1 MLHHR
6 YQSIEQIIMARMG
19 AMGATNNGEE
29 EKQQKQQEFVGPTLC
44 ISRTHKNIRQERIF
58 AVLRQ
63 LNLGWVGK
71 IDMVPKK
78 IVEKKPDG
86 TEITK
91 EFVRVFIHFTKWFT
105 NNRQTQQFLERLDSE
120 GFVHII
126 YDEPWF
132 WKVTKYV
139 AREHK
144 PQPQSRYP
152 RPRIDFGATVAGA
165 ATDAANDARGAT
177 TAATTATTTVPIVPV
192 QVTRRLQSVA
202 AKSVAAKSV
211 AAKSIS
217 VSGESESRKKYWEIQ
232 AEIATAATMT
242 NHRSAS
248 PTPRSHG
255 SDSESSPSPVVQR
268 NVSVRLFD

>member
-1 MLHHR
+1 
-6 YQSIEQIIMARMG
+6 
-19 AMGATNNGEE
+19 MGATREYRAAAAPAAEGGQEQKNNE
-29 EKQQKQQEFVGPTLC
+29 QQQEFVGPTLC

-63 LNLGWVGK
+63 LNLGWIGK

-86 TEITK
+86 TESTQ

-139 AREHK
+139 PKEHK

-152 RPRIDFGATVAGA
+152 RPRIDFGAT
-165 ATDAANDARGAT
+165 
-177 TAATTATTTVPIVPV
+177 TAAHAAVAVKESTNHHHHANPIVPV
-192 QVTRRLQSVA
+192 QVTRRLQSV
-202 AKSVAAKSV
+202 SVRGGSATKH
-211 AAKSIS
+211 
-217 VSGESESRKKYWEIQ
+217 ESKDKDSQYWRHQ
-232 AEIATAATMT
+232 AEIATAATMSK
-242 NHRSAS
+242 HQPAS

-255 SDSESSPSPVVQR
+255 SDSESSPSPMIQR

>member
-1 MLHHR
+1 
-6 YQSIEQIIMARMG
+6 MARMG
-19 AMGATNNGEE
+19 ATREEQNNG
-29 EKQQKQQEFVGPTLC
+29 QQQQQEFVGPTLC
-44 ISRTHKNIRQERIF
+44 ISRTHKNIRQERVF
-58 AVLRQ
+58 AVIRQ

-78 IVEKKPDG
+78 SVEKNSDG
-86 TEITK
+86 TESTK

-105 NNRQTQQFLERLDSE
+105 NNRQTQQFLDRLDSE

-152 RPRIDFGATVAGA
+152 RPRIDFGATVAAA
-165 ATDAANDARGAT
+165 ATARGA
-177 TAATTATTTVPIVPV
+177 TATTTVPVVPV
-192 QVTRRLQSVA
+192 QVTRRLQNVA
-202 AKSVAAKSV
+202 AKSV
-211 AAKSIS
+211 S

-232 AEIATAATMT
+232 AEIATVAVMSKHQPT
-242 NHRSAS
+242 S
-248 PTPRSHG
+248 PTPRSHS

>member
-1 MLHHR
+1 
-6 YQSIEQIIMARMG
+6 MARF
-19 AMGATNNGEE
+19 GATRDYRAAAEE
-29 EKQQKQQEFVGPTLC
+29 EVRQEEQKNHQKQEFVGPTLC

-71 IDMVPKK
+71 IDIVQKK
-78 IVEKKPDG
+78 NVEKNPDG
-86 TEITK
+86 TETTK

-139 AREHK
+139 PKERK

-152 RPRIDFGATVAGA
+152 RPRIDFA
-165 ATDAANDARGAT
+165 ATAAAPP
-177 TAATTATTTVPIVPV
+177 ATTATSVKESTNHHHHAAANPIVPV
-192 QVTRRLQSVA
+192 QVTRRLQSV
-202 AKSVAAKSV
+202 SVRGSKNNGNDAQ
-211 AAKSIS
+211 
-217 VSGESESRKKYWEIQ
+217 YWRHQ
-232 AEIATAATMT
+232 AEIATAVTMSKHQPVT
-242 NHRSAS
+242 

-255 SDSESSPSPVVQR
+255 SDSESSPSPMIQR
-268 NVSVRLFD
+268 NVNVRLFD

>member
-1 MLHHR
+1 
-6 YQSIEQIIMARMG
+6 
-19 AMGATNNGEE
+19 
-29 EKQQKQQEFVGPTLC
+29 LC
-44 ISRTHKNIRQERIF
+44 ISRTHKNIRQQRIF
-58 AVLRQ
+58 AVFRQ

-71 IDMVPKK
+71 IDIVPKK
-78 IVEKKPDG
+78 IVEKNPDG
-86 TEITK
+86 TENTK

-120 GFVHII
+120 GFVHIV

-165 ATDAANDARGAT
+165 ATDAATDARG
-177 TAATTATTTVPIVPV
+177 ATTATTTVPIVPV
-192 QVTRRLQSVA
+192 QVTRRLQNVA
-202 AKSVAAKSV
+202 AKSVGAKSV
-211 AAKSIS
+211 S

-232 AEIATAATMT
+232 AEIATVAVMA

>member
-1 MLHHR
+1 
-6 YQSIEQIIMARMG
+6 
-19 AMGATNNGEE
+19 MGATREYRAAAEGGQEQKNNE
-29 EKQQKQQEFVGPTLC
+29 QQQQEFVGPTLC
-44 ISRTHKNIRQERIF
+44 ISRTHKNIRQERVF
-58 AVLRQ
+58 AVIRQ

-78 IVEKKPDG
+78 IVEKNPDG
-86 TEITK
+86 TESTK

-139 AREHK
+139 PKEHK

-152 RPRIDFGATVAGA
+152 RPRIDFGAATSTAHAAAVAVKQL
-165 ATDAANDARGAT
+165 TNPST
-177 TAATTATTTVPIVPV
+177 SNPIVPI
-192 QVTRRLQSVA
+192 QVTRRLQSV
-202 AKSVAAKSV
+202 SVRGGSATKD
-211 AAKSIS
+211 K
-217 VSGESESRKKYWEIQ
+217 GNDTQYWRHQ
-232 AEIATAATMT
+232 AEIATAATMGK
-242 NHRSAS
+242 HQPAS

-255 SDSESSPSPVVQR
+255 SDSESSPSPMIQR

>member
-1 MLHHR
+1 MAYR
-6 YQSIEQIIMARMG
+6 QEQRQEG
-19 AMGATNNGEE
+19 V
-29 EKQQKQQEFVGPTLC
+29 QQQQQQEQEFVGPTLC
-44 ISRTHKNIRQERIF
+44 ISRTHKNIRQQRIF
-58 AVLRQ
+58 AVIRQ

-86 TEITK
+86 TEMTK

-139 AREHK
+139 PKEHK

-152 RPRIDFGATVAGA
+152 RPRIDFGATTVTPAVVAVA
-165 ATDAANDARGAT
+165 ADVKESTNPAAAAN
-177 TAATTATTTVPIVPV
+177 PIVPV
-192 QVTRRLQSVA
+192 QVTRRLQSV
-202 AKSVAAKSV
+202 SVRGSSATKD
-211 AAKSIS
+211 KD
-217 VSGESESRKKYWEIQ
+217 KDTQYWRHQ
-232 AEIATAATMT
+232 AEIATAATMSKHQQVT
-242 NHRSAS
+242 

-255 SDSESSPSPVVQR
+255 SDSESSPSPMIQR

>member
-1 MLHHR
+1 MAYRQEEGHH
-6 YQSIEQIIMARMG
+6 
-19 AMGATNNGEE
+19 
-29 EKQQKQQEFVGPTLC
+29 QQQQQQEFVGPTLC

-78 IVEKKPDG
+78 IVEKNPDG
-86 TEITK
+86 TENTK

-105 NNRQTQQFLERLDSE
+105 NNRQTQQFLERLDLE

-139 AREHK
+139 PREHK
-144 PQPQSRYP
+144 PEPQSRYP
-152 RPRIDFGATVAGA
+152 KPRIDF
-165 ATDAANDARGAT
+165 
-177 TAATTATTTVPIVPV
+177 TATATRAAAPVPAPPIVPV
-192 QVTRRLQSVA
+192 QVARRLQGGGG
-202 AKSVAAKSV
+202 
-211 AAKSIS
+211 IS
-217 VSGESESRKKYWEIQ
+217 VSVSGGGGRASSDSKKKYWETQ
-232 AEIATAATMT
+232 AETATAVVMSASATAT
-242 NHRSAS
+242 TKHQSAS

-255 SDSESSPSPVVQR
+255 SDSESSPSPMFQR
-268 NVSVRLFD
+268 SVTVRLFD

>member
-1 MLHHR
+1 
-6 YQSIEQIIMARMG
+6 MG

-29 EKQQKQQEFVGPTLC
+29 HKQEQQEFVGPTLC

-71 IDMVPKK
+71 IDIVPKK
-78 IVEKKPDG
+78 IVEKNPDG
-86 TEITK
+86 TENTK

-105 NNRQTQQFLERLDSE
+105 NNRQTQQFLERLDSQ

-139 AREHK
+139 PKERK

-152 RPRIDFGATVAGA
+152 RPRIDFGAT
-165 ATDAANDARGAT
+165 ATAH
-177 TAATTATTTVPIVPV
+177 ATTTSATATAVKESTNHHDPVAANPIVPV
-192 QVTRRLQSVA
+192 QVTRRLQSV
-202 AKSVAAKSV
+202 SVRGSSATKDKGNDSQ
-211 AAKSIS
+211 
-217 VSGESESRKKYWEIQ
+217 YWRHQ
-232 AEIATAATMT
+232 AEIATAATMSK
-242 NHRSAS
+242 HHPAS

-255 SDSESSPSPVVQR
+255 SDSESSSPSPMIQR

>member
-1 MLHHR
+1 
-6 YQSIEQIIMARMG
+6 MARMG
-19 AMGATNNGEE
+19 STTNGEE
-29 EKQQKQQEFVGPTLC
+29 TQQEQQEFVGPTLC
-44 ISRTHKNIRQERIF
+44 ISRTHKNIQQGRIF

-71 IDMVPKK
+71 IDIVPKK
-78 IVEKKPDG
+78 MVQKNSDG
-86 TEITK
+86 TETTK

-105 NNRQTQQFLERLDSE
+105 KNPQTQQFLERLDSE

-139 AREHK
+139 PKEHK

-152 RPRIDFGATVAGA
+152 RPRIDFGATVA
-165 ATDAANDARGAT
+165 DVAT
-177 TAATTATTTVPIVPV
+177 TARAATTATTVPIVPV
-192 QVTRRLQSVA
+192 QVTRRLQST
-202 AKSVAAKSV
+202 SVHGASATKDKGKD
-211 AAKSIS
+211 AQ
-217 VSGESESRKKYWEIQ
+217 YWRHQ
-232 AEIATAATMT
+232 AEIATAATMSK
-242 NHRSAS
+242 HQPAS

-255 SDSESSPSPVVQR
+255 SDSESSPSPMIQR

>member
-1 MLHHR
+1 MGETR
-6 YQSIEQIIMARMG
+6 QEQ
-19 AMGATNNGEE
+19 NNEE
-29 EKQQKQQEFVGPTLC
+29 KQQEFVGPTLC

-71 IDMVPKK
+71 IDIVQKK
-78 IVEKKPDG
+78 NVEKNPDG
-86 TEITK
+86 TETTK

-105 NNRQTQQFLERLDSE
+105 NNRQTQQFLERLDSQ
-120 GFVHII
+120 GFVHIV

-139 AREHK
+139 PKERK

-152 RPRIDFGATVAGA
+152 RPRIDFA
-165 ATDAANDARGAT
+165 ATAAAPAPAVAVKESTNHHDPAN
-177 TAATTATTTVPIVPV
+177 PIVPV
-192 QVTRRLQSVA
+192 QVTRRLQSV
-202 AKSVAAKSV
+202 SVRGSKNN
-211 AAKSIS
+211 
-217 VSGESESRKKYWEIQ
+217 GNDTQYWRHQ
-232 AEIATAATMT
+232 AEISTAATMSKHQPVT
-242 NHRSAS
+242 

-255 SDSESSPSPVVQR
+255 SDSESSPSPMIQR

>member
-1 MLHHR
+1 MAYR
-6 YQSIEQIIMARMG
+6 QGQGQEGVEQQ
-19 AMGATNNGEE
+19 T
-29 EKQQKQQEFVGPTLC
+29 QQQQQQQQQEFVGPTLC
-44 ISRTHKNIRQERIF
+44 ISRTHQNMRQERIF

-78 IVEKKPDG
+78 IVEKNRDG
-86 TEITK
+86 TETTK

-139 AREHK
+139 PREHK
-144 PQPQSRYP
+144 PEPQSRYP
-152 RPRIDFGATVAGA
+152 KPRIDFTA
-165 ATDAANDARGAT
+165 
-177 TAATTATTTVPIVPV
+177 TAATVRAPVPVTSPAPPIVPV
-192 QVTRRLQSVA
+192 QVTRRLQSGVV
-202 AKSVAAKSV
+202 SV
-211 AAKSIS
+211 S
-217 VSGESESRKKYWEIQ
+217 VSGGDSRASSGSRKKYWETQ
-232 AEIATAATMT
+232 AETATAAVMAAAAK
-242 NHRSAS
+242 HQSAS
-248 PTPRSHG
+248 PTPRSRGSDSEG
-255 SDSESSPSPVVQR
+255 SDSESSPNPMQR

>member
-1 MLHHR
+1 
-6 YQSIEQIIMARMG
+6 MG
-19 AMGATNNGEE
+19 AMGANNNGEE
-29 EKQQKQQEFVGPTLC
+29 KQQEFVGPTLC

-71 IDMVPKK
+71 IDIVQKK
-78 IVEKKPDG
+78 NVEKNPDG
-86 TEITK
+86 TETTK

-105 NNRQTQQFLERLDSE
+105 NNRQTQQFLERLDSQ
-120 GFVHII
+120 GFVHIV

-139 AREHK
+139 PKERK

-152 RPRIDFGATVAGA
+152 RPRIDFA
-165 ATDAANDARGAT
+165 ATAAAPAPAVAVKESTNHHDPAN
-177 TAATTATTTVPIVPV
+177 PIVPV
-192 QVTRRLQSVA
+192 QVTRRLQSV
-202 AKSVAAKSV
+202 SVRGSKNN
-211 AAKSIS
+211 
-217 VSGESESRKKYWEIQ
+217 GNDTQYWRHQ
-232 AEIATAATMT
+232 AEISTAATMSKHQPVT
-242 NHRSAS
+242 

-255 SDSESSPSPVVQR
+255 SDSESSPSPMIQR